1 MTGGPVSTRA
11 VEFGAAL
18 RKARRGKGLSQAE
31 LGGDKYSG
39 SYISHLESGR
49 RVATPEVVEF
59 LSRRL
64 GLSLLE
70 WGATAKPDAL
80 QVVHDPIEDLLVAER
95 AWSDHD
101 WKAAARHAQQAA
113 EAAHAAGD
121 SGREW
126 EALYLLAQARFSAG
140 EFESAAELAER
151 LTEHPT
157 ARRFAVARS
166 QALSL
171 TSIAYRAA
179 DRLGWAVAF
188 GARAV
193 EASASAQPII
203 AAEALMALVSAM
215 SEAGHSPTESR
226 RYLLRLKE
234 LEPQLTS
241 DHSRGMIEWAL
252 GTAEF
257 AAGNAE
263 AGIEHHRNAK
273 GLLDARRDLRLWS
286 RYHRSAASCLLG
298 AGIVDGV
305 AELIQT
311 AALGLEILGN
321 SYDLAELRQVQAQ
334 FALRSGDAEE
344 ALRIA
349 REVLADPELGAEAV
363 SRSNSELI
371 LAEALAAL
379 GRVDEARDAYRAAAT
394 SLENEGRM
402 GAAVDAWRMSV
413 YAGAENFLD
422 KDLTPSVKSD

>member
-1 MTGGPVSTRA
+1 MTTRA

-18 RKARRGKGLSQAE
+18 RSARRSKGLSQAE

-49 RVATPEVVEF
+49 RVATPDVVEF

-70 WGATAKPDAL
+70 WGATAKPDSHLA
-80 QVVHDPIEDLLVAER
+80 VHDPIEDLLVAER

-113 EAAHAAGD
+113 DTAAAAGD
-121 SGREW
+121 AGREW
-126 EALYLLAQARFSAG
+126 EALYLLAQAWFSAG
-140 EFESAAELAER
+140 NFESAAELAER
-151 LTEHPT
+151 LAEHPT
-157 ARRFAVARS
+157 AKRFVVARS

-171 TSIAYRAA
+171 ASIAYRAA

-203 AAEALMALVSAM
+203 AAEALMSLVSAM
-215 SEAGHSPTESR
+215 SEAGHSPTESQ
-226 RYLLRLKE
+226 RYLDRLKA

-257 AAGNAE
+257 AAGNVE
-263 AGIEHHRNAK
+263 AGVEHHRNAK
-273 GLLDARRDLRLWS
+273 ALLDARRDLRLWS
-286 RYHRSAASCLLG
+286 RYHRAAASCLLG
-298 AGIVDGV
+298 AGIVEGA

-321 SYDLAELRQVQAQ
+321 PYDLAELRQVEAQ
-334 FALRSGDAEE
+334 YALRTGRPEE

-349 REVLADPELGAEAV
+349 REVLADPELGAESV
-363 SRSNSELI
+363 SRSNSELV
-371 LAEALAAL
+371 LAEALAAVGQL
-379 GRVDEARDAYRAAAT
+379 DEARDAYRAAAT
-394 SLENEGRM
+394 SLEREGRM
-402 GAAVDAWRMSV
+402 GAAVDAWRMSI
-413 YAGAENFLD
+413 YAGTKENLD
-422 KDLTPSVKSD
+422 NDLTPSVKSD